1 MPALLTLSK
10 TVLALFPSSPL
21 PAHYFFS
28 LLQAL
33 PSQQNKQTKY
43 NTQKSICKA
52 SFSPPHSLRLPPLA
66 KSNVGNLL
74 ATAVAIVVVLLTRNR
89 NRRCAAPTWQNLRQ
103 LFGRLENVHRAYKL
117 AKLEARKTAAASSC
131 SPSFYDNQTAPASLH
146 PSVSFSGK
154 CQSFGIKKC
163 FQIKLI
169 YII

>member
-1 MPALLTLSK
+1 M
-10 TVLALFPSSPL
+10 FPSARPLLLFSP
-21 PAHYFFS
+21 ASTAKSTKQADQVQHSKVY
-28 LLQAL
+28 LQ
-33 PSQQNKQTKY
+33 
-43 NTQKSICKA
+43 A

-117 AKLEARKTAAASSC
+117 AELEARKTAATSSC

>member
-1 MPALLTLSK
+1 ML
-10 TVLALFPSSPL
+10 PL
-21 PAHYFFS
+21 PLRLPLCPPITSFLSCKHCQVNKTSRPSTTLKS
-28 LLQAL
+28 LFAGIFLA
-33 PSQQNKQTKY
+33 
-43 NTQKSICKA
+43 
-52 SFSPPHSLRLPPLA
+52 PPHSLRLPPLA

-74 ATAVAIVVVLLTRNR
+74 ATAVAIVDAIVVVLLTRNR

>member
-1 MPALLTLSK
+1 MRSLFLASPSYAHRKHCQVNKTSKPSTTLKS
-10 TVLALFPSSPL
+10 LFAGIFLSS
-21 PAHYFFS
+21 
-28 LLQAL
+28 
-33 PSQQNKQTKY
+33 
-43 NTQKSICKA
+43 I
-52 SFSPPHSLRLPPLA
+52 PPRPRLV

-74 ATAVAIVVVLLTRNR
+74 AAAVTVAIVVVLVYVVVLLTRNR

-117 AKLEARKTAAASSC
+117 AKLEARERQAAAAASPTPQYYSVL
-131 SPSFYDNQTAPASLH
+131 SI
-146 PSVSFSGK
+146 SVSCSGK